1 MTDLETVALLRESA
15 LGAELPEEECALL
28 ANIVSR
34 RTLVNDEILIEEGQ
48 VDHSLYAVID
58 GALAVTKSTG
68 YGDTVTLHVL
78 NGGDLA
84 GELGFIDGQPHSATL
99 RSIGVTDIFILE
111 RVLFETVVDTHPWL
125 AYRVMR
131 AILRTVHV
139 ILRRMNA
146 QYIELS
152 NYISRQHGK
161 F

>member
-1 MTDLETVALLRESA
+1 MADIETVALLRESA
-15 LGAELPEEECALL
+15 LGSELSEEECALL

-34 RTLVNDEILIEEGQ
+34 RTLVNDEVLIEEGL

-58 GALAVTKSTG
+58 GALAVTKATG
-68 YGDTVTLHVL
+68 WGDGVTLHVL
-78 NGGDLA
+78 EAGDLA
-84 GELGFIDGQPHSATL
+84 GELGFIDGTPHSATL
-99 RSIGVTDIFILE
+99 RSIGATEIFILE
-111 RVLFETVVDTHPWL
+111 RVLFETLVDHQPWL